1 MGSWSGGLMPSG
13 GPVVMESADVLFPK
27 ETVINTTQLRAL
39 LPTVRVYGRMVL
51 LQAAHVWWLIKSNR
65 LVLL

>member
-1 MGSWSGGLMPSG
+1 MLPDPFQVSLDSFARPTQAQATATPMDLE
-13 GPVVMESADVLFPK
+13 VVPA
-27 ETVINTTQLRAL
+27 TQN
-39 LPTVRVYGRMVL
+39 PWGVRVYGCMVL